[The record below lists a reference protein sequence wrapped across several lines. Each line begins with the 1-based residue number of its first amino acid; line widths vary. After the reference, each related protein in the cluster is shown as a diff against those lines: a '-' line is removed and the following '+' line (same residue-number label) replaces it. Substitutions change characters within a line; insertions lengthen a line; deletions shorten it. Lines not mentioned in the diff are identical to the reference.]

1 MAKSSINIQP
11 VKASSEIHN
20 WRKKDLD
27 YVRQDLTPTNESWSR
42 ASVSEIL
49 DQVKARYQEKVGQKM
64 QAKSTPVREGVFLF
78 DKHHTI
84 EDAKQLADKIEQRF
98 GIKTF
103 QIHMHRDEGH
113 KKSDEWKQ
121 NLHGHM
127 LFDWTDHTTGKSIK
141 LNREDMAELQ
151 TLVAQELGMERGVA
165 SDRKHLSAQQFKQ
178 AKAMEE
184 LELQHTN
191 ANKALSEI
199 ELVLTALD
207 TRSGEIVAQKR
218 NLIGHSI
225 DIEETTKNAK
235 ALILENE
242 RLRRSIETEKIYSKS
257 YETRAEKLRKN
268 WTTTEAELKAVLKG
282 LHQGKKIKPEYIK
295 SRLGIQEPKPEQS
308 QQQKRGINRGG
319 PSL

>member
-27 YVRQDLTPTNESWSR
+27 YVRKDLTPNNESWSK

-49 DQVKARYQEKVGQKM
+49 DQAKTRYKEKVGQKM
-64 QAKSTPVREGVFLF
+64 QAKATPIREGVFLF

-84 EDAKQLADKIEQRF
+84 EDAKRLADKIEQRF

-113 KKSDEWKQ
+113 KKSEEWKE

-127 LFDWTDHTTGKSIK
+127 LFDWTDHATGKSLK
-141 LNREDMAELQ
+141 LDRSDMAELQ
-151 TLVAQELGMERGVA
+151 TLVAQQLDMERGVS

-178 AKAMEE
+178 AKTMEE
-184 LELQHTN
+184 LELQHTS
-191 ANKALSEI
+191 ANKALSEV
-199 ELVLTALD
+199 ERVLTALD

-225 DIEETTKNAK
+225 DIEQTTKNAK
-235 ALILENE
+235 AVILENE
-242 RLRRSIETEKIYSKS
+242 RLRRSIETQKSYSKS
-257 YETRAEKLRKN
+257 YENQAKKLRETWAK
-268 WTTTEAELKAVLKG
+268 TEGELRSVLKG
-282 LHQGKKIKPEYIK
+282 LHQGKQIKPEYIK
-295 SRLGIQEPKPEQS
+295 NRLGIKEPKPEQS
-308 QQQKRGINRGG
+308 QQQKRGIDRGG